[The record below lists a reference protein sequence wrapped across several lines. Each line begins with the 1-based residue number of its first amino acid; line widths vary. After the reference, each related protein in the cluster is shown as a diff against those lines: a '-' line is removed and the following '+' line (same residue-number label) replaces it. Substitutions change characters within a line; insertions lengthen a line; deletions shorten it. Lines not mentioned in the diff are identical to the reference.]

1 MLKTSLKI
9 VFIILLILVLL
20 VSIFLSIN
28 YLSKDPEAV
37 YELRGRYK
45 PSQDNKTYLV
55 IEDNNG
61 GQCGPLYV
69 NNKKWPHSINTK
81 GETLPGEHLIK
92 CGTTVVVNIMQGN
105 TYYFDYWGP

>member
-1 MLKTSLKI
+1 MLKVAIKA
-9 VFIILLILVLL
+9 VFIILLILILTIAL
-20 VSIFLSIN
+20 FLAVN
-28 YLSKDPEAV
+28 YLSKDTDAI
-37 YELRGRYK
+37 YELRGKYK

-55 IEDNNG
+55 IEDDNG

-69 NNKKWPHSINTK
+69 NKKKWPHAVNVR

-92 CGTTVVVNIMQGN
+92 CGTSVIVNIKKGN

>member
-1 MLKTSLKI
+1 MFKLAIKAVL
-9 VFIILLILVLL
+9 IILLILLL
-20 VSIFLSIN
+20 AITLLFTFN
-28 YLSKDPEAV
+28 YLSKDPDAT

-45 PSQDNKTYLV
+45 PSQDNKSYLV

-69 NNKKWPHSINTK
+69 NNKKWPHSVNIK
-81 GETLPGEHLIK
+81 GETSPGEHLIE
-92 CGTTVVVNIMQGN
+92 CGSSVVVNIKQGN